1 MHEYKSRFINFCRMI
16 VNIKK
21 PYSFS
26 DFIKVLVLPILTVSL
41 VSGIYITLFYERNII
56 LSLTMYF
63 VLFLT
68 VSGLALINKWTLR
81 SIGIDKK

>member
-16 VNIKK
+16 VNIEK

-41 VSGIYITLFYERNII
+41 VSGIY
-56 LSLTMYF
+56 M
-63 VLFLT
+63 
-68 VSGLALINKWTLR
+68 
-81 SIGIDKK
+81 